1 MGKIQNVVFDM
12 GNVLLDFQPDFSL
25 NKYCAD
31 EEEKTLIRRELFE
44 GPEWEQGD
52 LGLIRDEYRFELI
65 KDRVPRE
72 HWQALSDCAYKWH
85 ECMVPLPGA
94 EAFCD
99 HLKGQ
104 GYRLYLL
111 SNASTAFY
119 DYYRRFRPFGYFD
132 GLVVS
137 ADIHLL
143 KPNVKI
149 YQYLLEKY
157 DLAAGECLFI
167 DDRPDNVEGA
177 RAAGLQAVQFRGSY
191 DQIRAQFQ
199 L

>member
-12 GNVLLDFQPDFSL
+12 GNVLMDFQPGFSL
-25 NKYCAD
+25 DKYCAD
-31 EEEKTLIRRELFE
+31 EAEKALIRRELFE

-52 LGLIRDEYRFELI
+52 LGLIRDEDRFDLI
-65 KDRVPRE
+65 KSRVPKE

-94 EAFCD
+94 GEFCD
-99 HLKGQ
+99 YLRGQ
-104 GYRLYLL
+104 GAGYRTCKG
-111 SNASTAFY
+111 S
-119 DYYRRFRPFGYFD
+119 GD

-143 KPNVKI
+143 KPDVKI
-149 YQYLLEKY
+149 YRYLLEKY
-157 DLAAGECLFI
+157 ALTAGECLFI

-177 RAAGLQAVQFRGSY
+177 RLAGLQAVQFRGSY
-191 DQIRAQFQ
+191 DQIKAQFQ